1 MPLSRRT
8 LLILGLGC
16 GVIVLS
22 LGITAAVLGAK
33 GYFGYDDPC
42 IGVYDFNITG
52 LDLTGRGG
60 ADNNN
65 NNDADDSSGGLFAG
79 LIDGVTESLGLGSV
93 SDLLPTQASLTIALI
108 MEVNNTNP
116 YDMDFKQT
124 DDGIISIPDD
134 RSVAT
139 LESRQGEDPEV
150 DGFVVGAWKMPSGT
164 LKKKARN
171 LITVTVDTKIDLLS
185 TDALGLAG
193 TFASDGPLAFEV
205 DGGIEGQGWVPG
217 IAGKTKL
224 FCMAR
229 VDNVIQA
236 ASGTQDATIRCKHS
250 TKVGRRRLRGLQGGS
265 GEVEYVDN
273 LWALLGEDD
282 EVDPSCYV

>member
-1 MPLSRRT
+1 M
-8 LLILGLGC
+8 LILGLGC

-52 LDLTGRGG
+52 LDLTGRTGG
-60 ADNNN
+60 ADS
-65 NNDADDSSGGLFAG
+65 NNDADDSSGGGLFAG

-150 DGFVVGAWKMPSGT
+150 DGFVVGTWEMPSGT

-250 TKVGRRRLRGLQGGS
+250 TKLGRRRLRGLQGSS